1 MYEPSG
7 DETDT
12 MRRRAFILD
21 TLSAGGLAI
30 APGVIDSAARLDPV
44 DIAPASRA
52 RKVGDIEARVHARG
66 LDFPTVPTID
76 QLPALLRDYVAAD
89 HVTAQV
95 GADGHGRRVYSSMA
109 YLAAFIAANLT
120 DWQDYDTAMRWYGEA
135 LDHAGRADD
144 REAAGWVAARST
156 LLAVH
161 RGDHRQ
167 VMHDAGYAVVTSP
180 RGQLGSILGPALA
193 ASTAARVGLRDIALL
208 ALRDAERATEY
219 AGEER
224 FTAYSCPWYRVG
236 RFASEVYTQL
246 GDTKRARAIQD
257 QALTAYP
264 VAAATDRTFLALD
277 QADCLRQDGYPRE
290 AARHATQTLLSLRP
304 ERSLPVL
311 LDRADEVANSV
322 GTAGR
327 SDTEELRHVL
337 RRTRIIEDT

>member
-1 MYEPSG
+1 MNRPSG
-7 DETDT
+7 DEADI
-12 MRRRAFILD
+12 MRRRTFIRD
-21 TLSAGGLAI
+21 MLSAAGLVI

-44 DIAPASRA
+44 DTSSASRA
-52 RKVGDIEARVHARG
+52 RQVAELEARVHARG
-66 LDFPTVPTID
+66 LDFPTVLTLD
-76 QLPALLRDYVAAD
+76 QLSALVRDYVAARDAARRAGID
-89 HVTAQV
+89 H
-95 GADGHGRRVYSSMA
+95 RRVYSSMA
-109 YLAAFIAANLT
+109 YLAAFIAANLSS
-120 DWQDYDTAMRWYGEA
+120 WQEYGKAVLWYGEA

-144 REAAGWVAARST
+144 REAAGWIAARST

-167 VMHDAGYAVVTSP
+167 AMHDAAYAVVTSP
-180 RGQLGSILGPALA
+180 RGQLGAILGNALA
-193 ASTAARVGLRDIALL
+193 ASTAARMGHREVALM

-219 AGEER
+219 AGEET

-257 QALTAYP
+257 QAWGAYP
-264 VAAATDRTFLALD
+264 SGAATDRTFLALD
-277 QADCLRQDGYPRE
+277 RADCLRQEGYPRE

-304 ERSLPVL
+304 ECAVPIL
-311 LDRADEVANSV
+311 LDRADEVADSI

-337 RRTRIIEDT
+337 RRSRIIEG